1 MKKGSFQ
8 LEIDDEYFGNT
19 FLHYKHHE
27 NQLETKNKIIR
38 KRKKREKKRKRGR
51 ERVERERERE
61 NIIIGINYVEDVIHD
76 DMMDY
81 VMLIVV

>member
-51 ERVERERERE
+51 GRGGE